1 MADLLLARGA
11 GTDSGRLYH
20 SSRQRREGD
29 VATTTHVGP
38 RVHHAT
44 RGACHHHASHEP
56 FCPGLT
62 LETCPSPSADSLRQV
77 IIARVTRGDTRA
89 QIEADLERDFGSAV
103 RSTPKMEGFGLVG
116 WGVPAVML
124 LVGAWWVTRWIRRRV
139 VSV

>member
-1 MADLLLARGA
+1 MSQPQPTMVPASTTPPVARA
-11 GTDSGRLYH
+11 IITH
-20 SSRQRREGD
+20 SMS
-29 VATTTHVGP
+29 
-38 RVHHAT
+38 
-44 RGACHHHASHEP
+44 P

-77 IIARVTRGDTRA
+77 IIARVTRGDTRD